1 MKKYMLLSLFLSA
14 LLSFSAC
21 GGSDNDGG
29 AAPSAEGITVSPT
42 SVSVTD
48 KETEQRISITA
59 PKDWNAYAD
68 EACSSWV
75 TVTTSGTAKTTGT
88 IALKITAN
96 TSCEARLGHVVVMS
110 GSSRVSIPVTQAAAE
125 ASETPDS
132 LKGPEGYRLV
142 WHDEFDAPS
151 LSADWKIENWPA
163 GKVNNELQI
172 YPGTAEID
180 GQKLIAVDNGV
191 LSVTARKIGGK
202 IYSGRLYALPA
213 KGWKYGYME
222 AKMRLPKG
230 KGTWPAFW
238 MMPVDFKSWPADGEI
253 DIMEHVGFNEN
264 VVHSTIHCNKY
275 NNTGTPIESARRMV
289 AGATTG
295 FHIYAMEWTADH
307 ITFFVDGETLLTYRN
322 DGTGRDAWPFDK
334 AFYIIFNLAWG
345 GDWGG
350 QQGVD
355 ETALPAT
362 MAVDY
367 VRVYQK

>member
-1 MKKYMLLSLFLSA
+1 M
-14 LLSFSAC
+14 
-21 GGSDNDGG
+21 
-29 AAPSAEGITVSPT
+29 
-42 SVSVTD
+42 
-48 KETEQRISITA
+48 
-59 PKDWNAYAD
+59 
-68 EACSSWV
+68 
-75 TVTTSGTAKTTGT
+75 
-88 IALKITAN
+88 
-96 TSCEARLGHVVVMS
+96 
-110 GSSRVSIPVTQAAAE
+110 
-125 ASETPDS
+125 
-132 LKGPEGYRLV
+132 
-142 WHDEFDAPS
+142 
-151 LSADWKIENWPA
+151 
-163 GKVNNELQI
+163 
-172 YPGTAEID
+172 
-180 GQKLIAVDNGV
+180 

-289 AGATTG
+289 PGATTG
-295 FHIYAMEWTADH
+295 FHIYAMEWTADRM
-307 ITFFVDGETLLTYRN
+307 TFLVDGETLLTYRN

>member
-1 MKKYMLLSLFLSA
+1 M
-14 LLSFSAC
+14 
-21 GGSDNDGG
+21 D
-29 AAPSAEGITVSPT
+29 
-42 SVSVTD
+42 
-48 KETEQRISITA
+48 
-59 PKDWNAYAD
+59 
-68 EACSSWV
+68 
-75 TVTTSGTAKTTGT
+75 
-88 IALKITAN
+88 
-96 TSCEARLGHVVVMS
+96 
-110 GSSRVSIPVTQAAAE
+110 
-125 ASETPDS
+125 
-132 LKGPEGYRLV
+132 
-142 WHDEFDAPS
+142 
-151 LSADWKIENWPA
+151 
-163 GKVNNELQI
+163 
-172 YPGTAEID
+172 
-180 GQKLIAVDNGV
+180 AVDNGV

-264 VVHSTIHCNKY
+264 VVHSTIHCTKY
-275 NNTGTPIESARRMV
+275 NNTGTAIESARRMV

-295 FHIYAMEWTADH
+295 FHIYAMEWTADRM
-307 ITFFVDGETLLTYRN
+307 TFLVDGETLLTYRN